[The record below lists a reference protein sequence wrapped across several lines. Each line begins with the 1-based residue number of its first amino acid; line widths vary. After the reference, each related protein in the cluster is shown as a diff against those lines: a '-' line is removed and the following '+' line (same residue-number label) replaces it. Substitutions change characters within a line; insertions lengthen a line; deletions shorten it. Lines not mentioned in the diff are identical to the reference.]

1 MIAAPSKLNP
11 TESGETAGEEIRP
24 PRGQRA
30 FDLIAAIPLTLLLL
44 PVFAGLAALVRLD
57 SRGPIFFLQ
66 RRVGRW
72 GTPFTIFKFR
82 TMVVDAERL
91 GTQITIGRDP
101 RITRMG
107 RLLRQTR
114 LDELPQLL
122 NVLRGEMSIV
132 GPRPEVP
139 RYVAAYSDAQ
149 RPILSLRPGITSP
162 ASIRFRNESDLL
174 AGHPDPE
181 TLYRSEIMP
190 AKIGEDLAYARRATI
205 WSDLRVVMQT
215 LSRLLS

>member
-1 MIAAPSKLNP
+1 MMAASSKLNA
-11 TESGETAGEEIRP
+11 TESRERAEEKIRP

-30 FDLIAAIPLTLLLL
+30 FDLAVALPLTVLLT

-57 SRGPIFFLQ
+57 SRGPVFFLQ
-66 RRVGRW
+66 QRVGRW
-72 GTPFTIFKFR
+72 GAPFTIFKFR

-91 GTQITIGRDP
+91 GAQITIGRDP

-107 RLLRQTR
+107 HLLRRTR

-122 NVLRGEMSIV
+122 NVLRGEMSLV

-149 RPILSLRPGITSP
+149 RAILSLRPGITSP

-190 AKIGEDLAYARRATI
+190 AKLSEDLAYARRATI
-205 WSDLRVVMQT
+205 WSDLGVVMQT
-215 LSRLLS
+215 LTRLLS